1 MNKVRPSLQSGVDTG
16 GLPVALDGVFTP
28 LAEALDLL
36 RERRADD
43 RLLRRIREWPTPV
56 PWAAMS
62 DQPSLMMVRAVF
74 SADLEMER
82 FVAMVAHSGCR
93 AWCLEMPGDRFVS
106 FNADKHCRGK
116 LVFRWG
122 HHLRS
127 LRVMDFGRFDG
138 RRISEI
144 RTFSGQ
150 PLVEFHRQLLDEAAF
165 PVCLQ
170 FSDVTPW
177 MCGGGNRSAG
187 YEQLLMLAVRDGIL
201 VENFRVSD
209 PEERRLVEERL
220 LPAMRLVEQ
229 RVGLRPLVV
238 RLYAPHEEDSPE
250 CWQYPGGLYGVA
262 RDLLTGRDGGW

>member
-1 MNKVRPSLQSGVDTG
+1 MKKVRARLPTGVDAG
-16 GLPVALDGVFTP
+16 GLPIRLDGVLTP
-28 LAEALDLL
+28 LADALEQL

-43 RLLRRIREWPTPV
+43 GLLRRVREWPAPV
-56 PWAAMS
+56 PWAAMP

-82 FVAMVAHSGCR
+82 FVGMVARSGCHP
-93 AWCLEMPGDRFVS
+93 WCLEMPGDRFVS

-150 PLVEFHRQLLDEAAF
+150 PLVEFHRRLLEEAAF
-165 PVCLQ
+165 PVRLQ
-170 FSDVTPW
+170 FSDVTQW

-201 VENFRVSD
+201 VENFRMSD

-229 RVGLRPLVV
+229 RLGLRPLVV
-238 RLYAPHEEDSPE
+238 RLYAPDEEDSPE
-250 CWQYPGGLYGVA
+250 CWQYPGCLYGVA
-262 RDLLTGRDGGW
+262 RALLTGRDGGW